1 VAFGGVGI
9 VENKDSM
16 PSVYQ
21 VPENPA
27 KTAKAQGSNLRVH
40 FKNTHATAHAIRGMR
55 LKQAQAFLQ
64 RVLDHKDAVPFRRAV
79 GGVGRTAQ
87 SKQHEHL
94 SGSLARW
101 PKKSCQFVLDLLQN
115 VTANAQLKDLNA
127 DLLHISHIQVNAAP
141 KIRRRLYRAHGRVNP
156 FMANPCHME
165 VVVTEVDA
173 PVPKPSIIKKA
184 EKGAARKAKRAAA
197 APQ

>member
-1 VAFGGVGI
+1 
-9 VENKDSM
+9 M
-16 PSVYQ
+16 PSVYAA
-21 VPENPA
+21 PANPA

-87 SKQHEHL
+87 AKQHEHL

-101 PKKSCQFVLDLLQN
+101 PKKSCQFLLDLLQN
-115 VTANAQLKDLNA
+115 AQSNASLKNLNL
-127 DLLHISHIQVNAAP
+127 DQLHISHIQVNAAP
-141 KIRRRLYRAHGRVNP
+141 KIRRRLYRAHGRINP

-165 VVVTEVDA
+165 VVLTEEDKA
-173 PVPKPSIIKKA
+173 VPKPSVIKHNKV
-184 EKGAARKAKRAAA
+184 GDARRAKRQAAA
-197 APQ
+197 SAQ

>member
-1 VAFGGVGI
+1 MCEWCGVTNGAI
-9 VENKDSM
+9 TDET
-16 PSVYQ
+16 
-21 VPENPA
+21 A
-27 KTAKAQGSNLRVH
+27 AKAQGSNLRVH

-87 SKQHEHL
+87 AKQHQHV

-101 PKKSCQFVLDLLQN
+101 PKKSCQFLLDLLQN
-115 VTANAQLKDLNA
+115 AAANANLKDLNA

-141 KIRRRLYRAHGRVNP
+141 KIRRRLYRAHGRINP

-165 VVVTEVDA
+165 VVLSEVDA
-173 PVPKPSIIKKA
+173 PVAKPSIVKKN
-184 EKGAARKAKRAAA
+184 EKGDARLAKRKATAA
-197 APQ
+197 Q

>member
-1 VAFGGVGI
+1 MIVA
-9 VENKDSM
+9 
-16 PSVYQ
+16 
-21 VPENPA
+21 
-27 KTAKAQGSNLRVH
+27 AKAQGSNLRVH

-87 SKQHEHL
+87 AKQHEHV

-101 PKKSCQFVLDLLQN
+101 PKKSCQFLLDLLQN
-115 VTANAQLKDLNA
+115 AQSNASLKNLNA

-165 VVVTEVDA
+165 VVLSEEDK
-173 PVPKPSIIKKA
+173 PVPRPALIKKTQ
-184 EKGAARKAKRAAA
+184 KGVARKAKREAAA
-197 APQ
+197 AKTN